1 MFIKFSKWTGLGN
14 DFILLEPGQ
23 NLNNGTDAGAGFGT
37 EFTQRVIK
45 LCDRRFGIG
54 ADGVV
59 IVTPMDSE
67 GCLVMDGVASGAGPA
82 SKSQANGTDFEMR
95 IFNADGSEAAMCGN
109 ATRCVAK
116 YIRSRGLAKS
126 PDTKVFNLHT
136 KSGLVKPALLD
147 DGRVCVDMGDPRN
160 FLGTIKLT
168 ADSYDFT
175 AETVSMGN
183 PHAVIFV
190 DGIEKIQLEN
200 WGRVLEC
207 DKQFPDRCNIE
218 FAQVLPSG
226 QGTPTQIRMRVWERG
241 CGVTMACGTGSC
253 ATLVAAQ
260 RTGRVGVEADII
272 LDGGTLHIKHE
283 NDGPV
288 LMTGPAQE
296 VFRGTIDN

>member
-1 MFIKFSKWTGLGN
+1 MPINFSKWTGLGN
-14 DFILLEPGQ
+14 DFVLYEPGQ
-23 NLNNGTDAGAGFGT
+23 TPEYGAAFT
-37 EFTQRVIK
+37 ERVIK

-59 IVTPMDSE
+59 IVTPMDKD
-67 GCLVMDGVASGAGPA
+67 GCLVLGDTGVGASVGPA
-82 SKSQANGTDFEMR
+82 AKSVPNGVDFEMR

-116 YIRSRGLAKS
+116 YIRSRGLAKDDS
-126 PDTKVFNLHT
+126 TKVFNLHT

-147 DGRVCVDMGDPRN
+147 DGRVCVDMGLPRN
-160 FLGTIKLT
+160 FLGSIKLT
-168 ADSYDFT
+168 ADSFDFT

-190 DGIEKIQLEN
+190 DDIEKIQLEK
-200 WGRVLEC
+200 WGSILEV

-218 FAQVLPSG
+218 FAQVIPAAG
-226 QGTPTQIRMRVWERG
+226 AAPTQICMRVWERG

-272 LDGGTLHIKHE
+272 LDGGVLHIKHE
-283 NDGPV
+283 ECGPV
-288 LMTGPAQE
+288 LMTGPAEE
-296 VFRGTIDN
+296 VFKGVI

>member
-190 DGIEKIQLEN
+190 DDIEKIQLEN

-296 VFRGTIDN
+296 VFQGEIEL

>member
-1 MFIKFSKWTGLGN
+1 MPINFSKWTGLGN
-14 DFILLEPGQ
+14 DFVLYEPGQ
-23 NLNNGTDAGAGFGT
+23 TPEYGAAFT
-37 EFTQRVIK
+37 ERVIK

-59 IVTPMDSE
+59 IVTPMDKD
-67 GCLVMDGVASGAGPA
+67 GCLVLGDSGVGASVGPA
-82 SKSQANGTDFEMR
+82 SKSVPNGVDFEMR

-116 YIRSRGLAKS
+116 YIRSRGLAK
-126 PDTKVFNLHT
+126 DDNTKVFNLHT

-147 DGRVCVDMGDPRN
+147 DGRVCVDMGLPRN
-160 FLGTIKLT
+160 FLGSIKLT
-168 ADSYDFT
+168 ADSFDFT

-190 DGIEKIQLEN
+190 DDIEKIQLEK
-200 WGRVLEC
+200 WGSVLEV

-218 FAQVLPSG
+218 FAQVV
-226 QGTPTQIRMRVWERG
+226 TPTQIRMRVWERG

-272 LDGGTLHIKHE
+272 LDGGVLHIKHE
-283 NDGPV
+283 EGGPV
-288 LMTGPAQE
+288 LMTGPAEE
-296 VFRGTIDN
+296 VFRGTI

>member
-1 MFIKFSKWTGLGN
+1 MPINFSKWTGLGN
-14 DFILLEPGQ
+14 DFVLYEPGQ
-23 NLNNGTDAGAGFGT
+23 TPEYGAAFTD
-37 EFTQRVIK
+37 RVIK

-59 IVTPMDSE
+59 IVTPMDKD
-67 GCLVMDGVASGAGPA
+67 GCTKGV
-82 SKSQANGTDFEMR
+82 DFEMR

-116 YIRSRGLAKS
+116 FIRSRGLAKDDS
-126 PDTKVFNLHT
+126 TKVFNLHT

-147 DGRVCVDMGDPRN
+147 DGRVCVDMGLPRN
-160 FLGTIKLT
+160 FLGSIKLT
-168 ADSYDFT
+168 ADSFDFT

-190 DGIEKIQLEN
+190 DDIEKIQLEK
-200 WGRVLEC
+200 WGSILEV

-218 FAQVLPSG
+218 FAQVIPAAG
-226 QGTPTQIRMRVWERG
+226 AAPTQIRMRVWERG

-260 RTGRVGVEADII
+260 RTGRVGVEADVI
-272 LDGGTLHIKHE
+272 LDGGVLHIKHE
-283 NDGPV
+283 EGGPV
-288 LMTGPAQE
+288 LMTGPAEE
-296 VFRGTIDN
+296 VFKGRI

>member
-1 MFIKFSKWTGLGN
+1 MPINFSKWTGLGN
-14 DFILLEPGQ
+14 DFVLYEPGQ
-23 NLNNGTDAGAGFGT
+23 TPEYGTAFT
-37 EFTQRVIK
+37 ERVIK

-59 IVTPMDSE
+59 IVTPMDKD
-67 GCLVMDGVASGAGPA
+67 GCLVLGDTGVGAGVGPA
-82 SKSQANGTDFEMR
+82 AKFVPNGVDFEMR

-116 YIRSRGLAKS
+116 YIRSRGLAK
-126 PDTKVFNLHT
+126 DANTKVFNLHT

-147 DGRVCVDMGDPRN
+147 DGRVCVDMGLPRN
-160 FLGTIKLT
+160 FLGSIKLT
-168 ADSYDFT
+168 ADSFDFT

-190 DGIEKIQLEN
+190 DDIEKIQLEK
-200 WGRVLEC
+200 WGSILEV

-218 FAQVLPSG
+218 FAQVV
-226 QGTPTQIRMRVWERG
+226 TPTQIRMRVWERG

-260 RTGRVGVEADII
+260 RTGRVGVEADVV
-272 LDGGTLHIKHE
+272 LDGGVLHIKHE
-283 NDGPV
+283 EGGPV
-288 LMTGPAQE
+288 LMTGPAEE
-296 VFRGTIDN
+296 VFRGVI

>member
-23 NLNNGTDAGAGFGT
+23 KVYYGA
-37 EFTQRVIK
+37 EFEQSVIK

-59 IVTPMDSE
+59 IVTPMDND
-67 GCLVMDGVASGAGPA
+67 GCLVLDGIGSGVGPA
-82 SKSQANGTDFEMR
+82 SKAIANGIDFEMR

-116 YIRSRGLAKS
+116 YIRSRGLAKTEEAS
-126 PDTKVFNLHT
+126 VFNLHT
-136 KSGLVKPALLD
+136 KSGLVKPTLLD
-147 DGRVCVDMGDPRN
+147 DGRVCVDMGNPRN
-160 FLGTIKLT
+160 FLGSIKLT
-168 ADSYDFT
+168 ADNFDFT

-190 DGIEKIQLEN
+190 DDIEKIQLEN
-200 WGRVLEC
+200 WGCILEC

-218 FAQVLPSG
+218 FAQVV
-226 QGTPTQIRMRVWERG
+226 TPTQIRMRVWERG

-260 RTGRVGVEADII
+260 RTGRVGVEADVV
-272 LDGGTLHIKHE
+272 LDGGVLHIKHE
-283 NDGPV
+283 EDGPV

>member
-1 MFIKFSKWTGLGN
+1 MPINFSKWTGLGN
-14 DFILLEPGQ
+14 DFVLYEPGQ
-23 NLNNGTDAGAGFGT
+23 TPEYGAAFT
-37 EFTQRVIK
+37 ERVIK

-59 IVTPMDSE
+59 IVTPMDKD
-67 GCLVMDGVASGAGPA
+67 GCLVLGDTGVGASVGPA
-82 SKSQANGTDFEMR
+82 AKSVPNGVDFEMR

-116 YIRSRGLAKS
+116 YIRSRGLAKDDS
-126 PDTKVFNLHT
+126 TKVFNLHT

-147 DGRVCVDMGDPRN
+147 DGRVCVDMGLPRN
-160 FLGTIKLT
+160 FLGSIKLT
-168 ADSYDFT
+168 ADSFDFT

-190 DGIEKIQLEN
+190 DDIEKIQLEK
-200 WGRVLEC
+200 WGSILEV

-218 FAQVLPSG
+218 FAQVL
-226 QGTPTQIRMRVWERG
+226 TPTQIRMRVWERG

-272 LDGGTLHIKHE
+272 LDGGVLHIKHE
-283 NDGPV
+283 EGGPV
-288 LMTGPAQE
+288 LMTGPAEE
-296 VFRGTIDN
+296 VFRGAIEA

>member
-1 MFIKFSKWTGLGN
+1 MEFSKWTGLGN
-14 DFILLEPGQ
+14 DFVLLEPGQ
-23 NLNNGTDAGAGFGT
+23 KVEFGPAF
-37 EFTQRVIK
+37 EREVVR

-59 IVTPMDSE
+59 IVTPMDAE
-67 GCLVMDGVASGAGPA
+67 GCLVLGDAGVGANVGPA
-82 SKSQANGTDFEMR
+82 SGSVPNGVDFEMR

-116 YIRSRGLAKS
+116 FVVSRGLAK
-126 PDTKVFNLHT
+126 PGQKVFNLHT
-136 KSGLVKPALLD
+136 RSGLVKPALLD
-147 DGRVCVDMGDPRN
+147 DGRVCVDMGNPRD
-160 FLGTIKLT
+160 FLGSIKLT
-168 ADSYDFT
+168 ADCYDFT

-190 DGIEKIQLEN
+190 DDIEKIQLED
-200 WGRVLEC
+200 WGRVLEY
-207 DKQFPDRCNIE
+207 DRQFPDRCNIE
-218 FAQVLPSG
+218 FAQVLPAV
-226 QGTPTQIRMRVWERG
+226 QGAPTQIRMRVWERG

-260 RTGRVGVEADII
+260 RTGRVGVEADVI

-288 LMTGPAQE
+288 LMTGPAEE
-296 VFRGTIDN
+296 VFKGTI

>member
-1 MFIKFSKWTGLGN
+1 MPINFSKWTGLGN
-14 DFILLEPGQ
+14 DFVLYEPGQ
-23 NLNNGTDAGAGFGT
+23 TPEYGAAFT
-37 EFTQRVIK
+37 ERVIK

-59 IVTPMDSE
+59 IVTPMDKD
-67 GCLVMDGVASGAGPA
+67 GCLVLGDTGVGASVGPA
-82 SKSQANGTDFEMR
+82 AKSVPNGVDFEMR

-116 YIRSRGLAKS
+116 YIRSRGLAKDDS
-126 PDTKVFNLHT
+126 TKVFNLHT

-147 DGRVCVDMGDPRN
+147 DGRVCVDMGLPRN
-160 FLGTIKLT
+160 FLGSIKLT
-168 ADSYDFT
+168 ADSFDFT

-190 DGIEKIQLEN
+190 DDIEKIQLEK
-200 WGRVLEC
+200 WGSILEV

-218 FAQVLPSG
+218 FAQVV
-226 QGTPTQIRMRVWERG
+226 TPTQIRMRVWERG

-272 LDGGTLHIKHE
+272 LDGGVLHIKHE
-283 NDGPV
+283 EGGPV
-288 LMTGPAQE
+288 LMTGPAEE
-296 VFRGTIDN
+296 VFRGAI

>member
-95 IFNADGSEAAMCGN
+95 IFNADGPEAAMCGN

-190 DGIEKIQLEN
+190 DDIEKIQLEN

>member
-1 MFIKFSKWTGLGN
+1 MSLNFSKWTGLGN
-14 DFILLEPGQ
+14 DFVLYEPGQ
-23 NLNNGTDAGAGFGT
+23 TPEYGAAFTD
-37 EFTQRVIK
+37 RVIK

-59 IVTPMDSE
+59 IVTPMDND
-67 GCLVMDGVASGAGPA
+67 GCLVLGDTGVGAGVGPA
-82 SKSQANGTDFEMR
+82 AKSVPNGVDFEMR

-116 YIRSRGLAKS
+116 YIRSRGLAK
-126 PDTKVFNLHT
+126 DDNTKVFNLHT

-147 DGRVCVDMGDPRN
+147 DGRVCVDMGLPRN
-160 FLGTIKLT
+160 FLGSIKLT
-168 ADSYDFT
+168 ADSFDFT

-190 DGIEKIQLEN
+190 DDIEKIQLEK
-200 WGRVLEC
+200 WGSVLEV

-218 FAQVLPSG
+218 FAQVIPAAG
-226 QGTPTQIRMRVWERG
+226 VTPTQIRMRVWERG

-260 RTGRVGVEADII
+260 RTGRVGVEADVV
-272 LDGGTLHIKHE
+272 LDGGVLHIKHE
-283 NDGPV
+283 EGGPV
-288 LMTGPAQE
+288 LMTGPAEE
-296 VFRGTIDN
+296 VFKGTI

>member
-1 MFIKFSKWTGLGN
+1 MPINFSKWTGLGN
-14 DFILLEPGQ
+14 DFVLYEPGQ
-23 NLNNGTDAGAGFGT
+23 TPEYGAAFT
-37 EFTQRVIK
+37 ERVIK

-59 IVTPMDSE
+59 IVTPMDKD
-67 GCLVMDGVASGAGPA
+67 GCLVLGDTGVGASVGPA
-82 SKSQANGTDFEMR
+82 AKSVPNGVDFEMR

-116 YIRSRGLAKS
+116 YIRSRGLAKDDS
-126 PDTKVFNLHT
+126 TKVFNLHT

-147 DGRVCVDMGDPRN
+147 DGRVCVDMGLPRN
-160 FLGTIKLT
+160 FLGSIKLT
-168 ADSYDFT
+168 ADSFDFT

-190 DGIEKIQLEN
+190 DDIEKIQLEK
-200 WGRVLEC
+200 WGSILEV

-218 FAQVLPSG
+218 FAQVV
-226 QGTPTQIRMRVWERG
+226 TPTQIRMRVWERG

-272 LDGGTLHIKHE
+272 LDGGVLHIKHE
-283 NDGPV
+283 EGGPV

-296 VFRGTIDN
+296 VFMGKIEV

>member
-1 MFIKFSKWTGLGN
+1 MFTKFSKWTGLGN

-23 NLNNGTDAGAGFGT
+23 KVYYGA
-37 EFTQRVIK
+37 EFEQSVIK

-59 IVTPMDSE
+59 IVTPMDND
-67 GCLVMDGVASGAGPA
+67 GCLVLDGIGSGVGPA
-82 SKSQANGTDFEMR
+82 SKAIANGIDFEMR

-116 YIRSRGLAKS
+116 YIRSRGLAKTEEAS
-126 PDTKVFNLHT
+126 VFNLHT
-136 KSGLVKPALLD
+136 KSGLVKPTLLD
-147 DGRVCVDMGDPRN
+147 DGRVCVDMGNPRN
-160 FLGTIKLT
+160 FLGSIKLT
-168 ADSYDFT
+168 ADNFDFT

-190 DGIEKIQLEN
+190 DDIEKIQLEN
-200 WGRVLEC
+200 WGRILEC

-218 FAQVLPSG
+218 FAQVV
-226 QGTPTQIRMRVWERG
+226 TPTQIRMRVWERG

-260 RTGRVGVEADII
+260 RTGRVGVEADVV
-272 LDGGTLHIKHE
+272 LDGGVLHIKHE
-283 NDGPV
+283 EDGPV

-296 VFRGTIDN
+296 VFTGTIDN

>member
-23 NLNNGTDAGAGFGT
+23 KVYYGA
-37 EFTQRVIK
+37 EFEQSVIK

-59 IVTPMDSE
+59 IVTPMDND
-67 GCLVMDGVASGAGPA
+67 GCLVLDGIGSGVGPA
-82 SKSQANGTDFEMR
+82 SKAVANGIDFEMR

-116 YIRSRGLAKS
+116 YIRSRGLAKTEEAS
-126 PDTKVFNLHT
+126 VFNLHT
-136 KSGLVKPALLD
+136 KSGLVKPTLLD
-147 DGRVCVDMGDPRN
+147 DGRVCVDMGNPRN
-160 FLGTIKLT
+160 FLGSIKLT
-168 ADSYDFT
+168 ADNFDFT

-190 DGIEKIQLEN
+190 YDIEKIQLEN
-200 WGRVLEC
+200 WGRILEC

-218 FAQVLPSG
+218 FAQVV
-226 QGTPTQIRMRVWERG
+226 TPTQIRMRVWERG

-260 RTGRVGVEADII
+260 RTGRVGVEADVV
-272 LDGGTLHIKHE
+272 LDGGVLHIKHE
-283 NDGPV
+283 EDGPV

>member
-1 MFIKFSKWTGLGN
+1 MPINFSKWTGLGN
-14 DFILLEPGQ
+14 DFVLYEPGQ
-23 NLNNGTDAGAGFGT
+23 TPEYGAAFT
-37 EFTQRVIK
+37 ERVIK

-59 IVTPMDSE
+59 IVTPMDKD
-67 GCLVMDGVASGAGPA
+67 GCLVLGDTGVGASVGPA
-82 SKSQANGTDFEMR
+82 AKSVPNGVDFEMR

-116 YIRSRGLAKS
+116 FIRSRGLAKDDS
-126 PDTKVFNLHT
+126 TKVFNLHT

-147 DGRVCVDMGDPRN
+147 DGRVCVDMGLPRN
-160 FLGTIKLT
+160 FLGSIKLT
-168 ADSYDFT
+168 ADSFDFT

-190 DGIEKIQLEN
+190 DDIEKIQLEK
-200 WGRVLEC
+200 WGRILEV

-218 FAQVLPSG
+218 FAQVIPAAG
-226 QGTPTQIRMRVWERG
+226 AAPTQIRMRVWERG

-272 LDGGTLHIKHE
+272 LDGGVLHIKHE
-283 NDGPV
+283 EGGPV
-288 LMTGPAQE
+288 LMTGPAEE
-296 VFRGTIDN
+296 VFRGAIEA

>member
-1 MFIKFSKWTGLGN
+1 MSLKFSKWTGLGN
-14 DFILLEPGQ
+14 DFVLYEPGQ
-23 NLNNGTDAGAGFGT
+23 TPEYGAAFTD
-37 EFTQRVIK
+37 RVIK

-59 IVTPMDSE
+59 IVTPMDND
-67 GCLVMDGVASGAGPA
+67 GCLVLGDTGVGASVGPA
-82 SKSQANGTDFEMR
+82 AKSVPNGVDFEMR

-116 YIRSRGLAKS
+116 YIRSRGLAKDV
-126 PDTKVFNLHT
+126 DTKVFNLHT

-147 DGRVCVDMGDPRN
+147 DGRVCVDMGLPRN
-160 FLGTIKLT
+160 FLGSIKLT
-168 ADSYDFT
+168 ADSFDFT

-190 DGIEKIQLEN
+190 DDIEKIQLEK
-200 WGRVLEC
+200 WGSILEV

-218 FAQVLPSG
+218 FAQVIPAAG
-226 QGTPTQIRMRVWERG
+226 AAPTQIRMRVWERG

-260 RTGRVGVEADII
+260 RTGRVGVEADVI
-272 LDGGTLHIKHE
+272 LDGGVLHIKHE
-283 NDGPV
+283 EGGPV
-288 LMTGPAQE
+288 LMTGPAEE
-296 VFRGTIDN
+296 VFRGAIEA

>member
-23 NLNNGTDAGAGFGT
+23 KVYYGA
-37 EFTQRVIK
+37 EFEQSVIK

-59 IVTPMDSE
+59 IVTPMDND
-67 GCLVMDGVASGAGPA
+67 GCLVLDGIGSGVGPA
-82 SKSQANGTDFEMR
+82 SKAIANGIDFEMR

-116 YIRSRGLAKS
+116 YIRSRGLAKTEEAS
-126 PDTKVFNLHT
+126 VFNLHT
-136 KSGLVKPALLD
+136 KSGLVKPTLLD
-147 DGRVCVDMGDPRN
+147 DGRVCVDMGNPRN
-160 FLGTIKLT
+160 FLGSIKLT
-168 ADSYDFT
+168 ADNFDFT

-190 DGIEKIQLEN
+190 DDIEKIQLEN
-200 WGRVLEC
+200 WGRILEC

-218 FAQVLPSG
+218 FAQVV
-226 QGTPTQIRMRVWERG
+226 TPTQIRMRVWERG

-260 RTGRVGVEADII
+260 RTGRVGVEADVV
-272 LDGGTLHIKHE
+272 LDGGVLHIKHE
-283 NDGPV
+283 EDGPV

-296 VFRGTIDN
+296 VFRGVI

>member
-1 MFIKFSKWTGLGN
+1 MFTKFSKWTGLGN

-23 NLNNGTDAGAGFGT
+23 KVYYGA
-37 EFTQRVIK
+37 EFEQSVIK

-59 IVTPMDSE
+59 IVTPMDND
-67 GCLVMDGVASGAGPA
+67 GCLVLDGIGSGVGPA
-82 SKSQANGTDFEMR
+82 SKAIANGIDFEMR

-116 YIRSRGLAKS
+116 YIRSRGLAKTEEAS
-126 PDTKVFNLHT
+126 VFNLHT
-136 KSGLVKPALLD
+136 KSGLVKPTLLD
-147 DGRVCVDMGDPRN
+147 DGRVCVDMGNPRN
-160 FLGTIKLT
+160 FLGSIKLT
-168 ADSYDFT
+168 ADSFDFT

-190 DGIEKIQLEN
+190 DDIEKIQLEK
-200 WGRVLEC
+200 WGSILEV

-218 FAQVLPSG
+218 FAQVV
-226 QGTPTQIRMRVWERG
+226 TPTQIRMRVWERG

-260 RTGRVGVEADII
+260 RTGRVGVEADIV
-272 LDGGTLHIKHE
+272 LDGGVLHIKHE
-283 NDGPV
+283 EDGPV

-296 VFRGTIDN
+296 VFRGVI

>member
-1 MFIKFSKWTGLGN
+1 MNIKFSKWTGLGN
-14 DFILLEPGQ
+14 DFVLLEPGQ
-23 NLNNGTDAGAGFGT
+23 KVEYGAAF
-37 EFTQRVIK
+37 EKLVVK

-59 IVTPMDSE
+59 IVTPMDNE
-67 GCLVMDGVASGAGPA
+67 GCLVLDGIGSGVGPA
-82 SKSQANGTDFEMR
+82 SKSAANGVDFEMR

-116 YIRSRGLAKS
+116 FIRSRGLAKS
-126 PDTKVFNLHT
+126 PETTTFNLHT
-136 KSGLVKPALLD
+136 KSGLVRPRLLD
-147 DGRVCVDMGDPRN
+147 DGRVCVDMGEPRN

-168 ADSYDFT
+168 ADCYDFT

-190 DGIEKIQLEN
+190 DDIEKIQLEN
-200 WGRVLEC
+200 WGRILEC

-218 FAQVLPSG
+218 FAQVVAPAH
-226 QGTPTQIRMRVWERG
+226 IRMRVWERG

-260 RTGRVGVEADII
+260 RAGHVGAEADII
-272 LDGGTLHIKHE
+272 LDGGILHVKHE
-283 NDGPV
+283 DNGPV

-296 VFRGTIDN
+296 VFRGTIDD

>member
-1 MFIKFSKWTGLGN
+1 M
-14 DFILLEPGQ
+14 
-23 NLNNGTDAGAGFGT
+23 DA
-37 EFTQRVIK
+37 
-45 LCDRRFGIG
+45 
-54 ADGVV
+54 
-59 IVTPMDSE
+59 E
-67 GCLVMDGVASGAGPA
+67 GCLVIDKAGVGPA
-82 SKSQANGTDFEMR
+82 SKSAPNGVDFEMR

-116 YIRSRGLAKS
+116 FIVSRGLAK
-126 PDTKVFNLHT
+126 PGQKVFNLHT
-136 KSGLVKPALLD
+136 KSGLVKPELLD
-147 DGRVCVDMGDPRN
+147 DGRVCVDMGNPRD
-160 FLGTIKLT
+160 FLGSIKLT
-168 ADSYDFT
+168 AHCFDFT

-190 DGIEKIQLEN
+190 DDINKIQLED

-218 FAQVLPSG
+218 FAQVLPVADG
-226 QGTPTQIRMRVWERG
+226 APTQIRMRVWERG

-260 RTGRVGVEADII
+260 RTGRVGVEADIV
-272 LDGGTLHIKHE
+272 LDGGVLHIKHE

-296 VFRGTIDN
+296 VFKGTI

>member
-1 MFIKFSKWTGLGN
+1 MPINFSKWTGLGN
-14 DFILLEPGQ
+14 DFVLYEPGQ
-23 NLNNGTDAGAGFGT
+23 TPEYGAAFT
-37 EFTQRVIK
+37 ERVIK

-59 IVTPMDSE
+59 IVTPMDKD
-67 GCLVMDGVASGAGPA
+67 GCLVLGDTGVGASVGPA
-82 SKSQANGTDFEMR
+82 AKSVPNGGDFEMR

-116 YIRSRGLAKS
+116 YIRSRGLAKDA
-126 PDTKVFNLHT
+126 DTKVFNLHT

-147 DGRVCVDMGDPRN
+147 DGRVCVDMGLPRN
-160 FLGTIKLT
+160 FLGSIKLT
-168 ADSYDFT
+168 ADSFDFT

-190 DGIEKIQLEN
+190 DDIEKIQLEK
-200 WGRVLEC
+200 WGSILEV

-218 FAQVLPSG
+218 FAQVIPAAG
-226 QGTPTQIRMRVWERG
+226 AAPTQIRMRVWERG

-260 RTGRVGVEADII
+260 RTGRVGVEADVI
-272 LDGGTLHIKHE
+272 LDGGVLHIKHE
-283 NDGPV
+283 EGGPV
-288 LMTGPAQE
+288 LMTGPAEE
-296 VFRGTIDN
+296 VFKGEIEA

>member
-1 MFIKFSKWTGLGN
+1 MPINFSKWTGLGN
-14 DFILLEPGQ
+14 DFVLYEPGQ
-23 NLNNGTDAGAGFGT
+23 TPEYGAAFT
-37 EFTQRVIK
+37 ERVIK

-59 IVTPMDSE
+59 IVTPMDKD
-67 GCLVMDGVASGAGPA
+67 GCLVLGDTGVGASVGPA
-82 SKSQANGTDFEMR
+82 AKSVPNGVDFEMR

-116 YIRSRGLAKS
+116 YIRSRGLAKDDS
-126 PDTKVFNLHT
+126 TKVFNLHT

-147 DGRVCVDMGDPRN
+147 DGRVCVDMGLPRN
-160 FLGTIKLT
+160 FLGSIKLT
-168 ADSYDFT
+168 ADSFDFT

-190 DGIEKIQLEN
+190 DDIEKIQLEK
-200 WGRVLEC
+200 WGSILEV

-218 FAQVLPSG
+218 FAQVIPAAG
-226 QGTPTQIRMRVWERG
+226 AAPTQIRMRVWERG

-272 LDGGTLHIKHE
+272 LDGGVLHIKHE
-283 NDGPV
+283 EGGPV
-288 LMTGPAQE
+288 LMTGPAEE
-296 VFRGTIDN
+296 VFRGVI

>member
-1 MFIKFSKWTGLGN
+1 MPINFSKWTGLGN
-14 DFILLEPGQ
+14 DFVLYEPGQ
-23 NLNNGTDAGAGFGT
+23 TPEYGAAFT
-37 EFTQRVIK
+37 ERVIK

-59 IVTPMDSE
+59 IVTPMDKD
-67 GCLVMDGVASGAGPA
+67 GCLVLGDSGVGASVGPA
-82 SKSQANGTDFEMR
+82 AKSVPNGVDFEMR

-116 YIRSRGLAKS
+116 YIRSRGLAKDDS
-126 PDTKVFNLHT
+126 TKVFNLHT

-147 DGRVCVDMGDPRN
+147 DGRVCVDMGLPRN
-160 FLGTIKLT
+160 FLGSIKLT
-168 ADSYDFT
+168 ADSFDFT

-190 DGIEKIQLEN
+190 DDIEKIQLEK
-200 WGRVLEC
+200 WGSILEV
-207 DKQFPDRCNIE
+207 DSQFPDRCNIE
-218 FAQVLPSG
+218 FAQVIPAAG
-226 QGTPTQIRMRVWERG
+226 AAPTQIRMRVWERG

-260 RTGRVGVEADII
+260 RTGRVGVEADVI
-272 LDGGTLHIKHE
+272 LDGGVLHIKHE
-283 NDGPV
+283 EGGPV

-296 VFRGTIDN
+296 VFRGVI